1 MGSIKRDRECLMVKW
16 KDLDDKIVLS
26 MTSDQMESI
35 SFVYR
40 ISYHDQK
47 YKKGTNLN
55 IFNIW

>member
-35 SFVYR
+35 SFNLC
-40 ISYHDQK
+40 IGFLIMIKST
-47 YKKGTNLN
+47 KKVQ
-55 IFNIW
+55 I

>member
-1 MGSIKRDRECLMVKW
+1 MVKW